1 MSVELL
7 TAWSIALALFYLFAV
22 ALTVVVAAVRL
33 GGRREAPPADH
44 DAMSASRFTIPV
56 SLVVPVDA
64 SADGTEV
71 DRTIDA
77 LLALNYPQLEVIVIA
92 NSLSASDP
100 LNAGWWLEARELFYR
115 AALPTAPVRMMYR
128 SARDSRL
135 LVVHKTP
142 GTMADALNCG
152 VNLARFRYVV
162 AVEPG
167 VTFDVDALLRAV
179 TAPLR
184 DPAAVVGATS
194 HIEVTGATL
203 QRLRSIRS
211 LMHSRVIWRGSGP
224 ALGPCDAVVVWRR
237 DAVAQAGGFSS
248 NAADP
253 HLDMMVRLQTSAAP
267 GARGLVVRTT
277 EIFGQRSA
285 RSMVDHVRRTARWQV
300 AALQAV
306 ASLVAAGPN
315 TRVMLGSFFVAEV
328 LTPCVQAW
336 AIIATAAGAAAG
348 YWPWIDVVRAAVLLA
363 LGQAIVTCAA
373 LLVRGSVSHA
383 PDARGLQRLLLLA
396 PLEGFAITAAAAC
409 ARAAGFCAFVVSP
422 RSRRAVD
429 ERAPSPAA

>member
-1 MSVELL
+1 MSVEFL
-7 TAWSIALALFYLFAV
+7 TAGSIGLALVYLFAV
-22 ALTVVVAAVRL
+22 AVAVVVMAVRR
-33 GGRREAPPADH
+33 GGRREDPPADH
-44 DAMSASRFTIPV
+44 DAMSESRFTIPV
-56 SLVVPVDA
+56 SLIVPVGGGADDA
-64 SADGTEV
+64 DV

-92 NSLSASDP
+92 DGPSASEP

-142 GTMADALNCG
+142 GTVADALNCG

-162 AVEPG
+162 VVEPG
-167 VTFDVDALLRAV
+167 VTFDADALLRAV
-179 TAPLR
+179 TSPLR

-194 HIEVTGATL
+194 HIEITGTTL

-211 LMHSRVIWRGSGP
+211 LMHSRVMWRSSGP

-237 DAVAQAGGFSS
+237 DAVAQSGGFSS

-253 HLDMMVRLQTSAAP
+253 HLDLMVRLQTSATP
-267 GARGLVVRTT
+267 GTRGLVVRTT
-277 EIFGQRSA
+277 EIFGQRRA
-285 RSMVDHVRRTARWQV
+285 RSMVDHVRRTARWQA

-315 TRVMLGSFFVAEV
+315 TRVMLGHFFVAEV
-328 LTPCVQAW
+328 LTPCAQAW
-336 AIIATAAGAAAG
+336 AILATVAGAAAG
-348 YWPWIDVVRAAVLLA
+348 YWPWVDVVFAVVLLA

-373 LLVRGSVSHA
+373 LLLRGSVSHA

-396 PLEGFAITAAAAC
+396 PLEGFGIAAAAAC
-409 ARAAGFCAFVVSP
+409 ARAAGFCVFVFSP

-429 ERAPSPAA
+429 ERTPSPAA

>member
-1 MSVELL
+1 MSLELL
-7 TAWSIALALFYLFAV
+7 TAWSIGLALFYLFA
-22 ALTVVVAAVRL
+22 ATLTVVVQAVRL
-33 GGRREAPPADH
+33 GGRREDPPADH

-56 SLVVPVDA
+56 SLIVPVVGG
-64 SADGTEV
+64 ADGEAV
-71 DRTIDA
+71 DPTIAA

-92 NSLSASDP
+92 DGPSASEP
-100 LNAGWWLEARELFYR
+100 LKAAWQLEARELFYR

-142 GTMADALNCG
+142 GKLADALNCG

-162 AVEPG
+162 VVEPG
-167 VTFDVDALLRAV
+167 VLFEADALLRAV

-184 DPAAVVGATS
+184 DPAAVVAATS
-194 HIEVTGATL
+194 HIEIAGGTL

-211 LMHSRVIWRGSGP
+211 LMHSRVLWRTSGP

-237 DAVAQAGGFSS
+237 DAVAQSGGFSS
-248 NAADP
+248 DAADP
-253 HLDMMVRLQTSAAP
+253 HLDMMVRLQTSSSAA
-267 GARGLVVRTT
+267 ARGAVVRTN
-277 EIFGQRSA
+277 EIFGQRPA

-306 ASLVAAGPN
+306 SALVAAGPN
-315 TRVMLGSFFVAEV
+315 TRAMLGYFFVAEV
-328 LTPCVQAW
+328 FTPCVQAW
-336 AIIATAAGAAAG
+336 AMLATMAGAAAG
-348 YWPWIDVVRAAVLLA
+348 YWPWVDVVFAALLLA

-373 LLVRGSVSHA
+373 LLLRGSVSHA
-383 PDARGLQRLLLLA
+383 PDARALQRLLLLA
-396 PLEGFAITAAAAC
+396 PLEGFVMAAAAAS
-409 ARAAGFCAFVVSP
+409 ARVAGFYAFVVSP

-429 ERAPSPAA
+429 ERTPRPAV